1 MDYFHNIVKTNGSNP
16 KNQSPSSAKDD
27 ILDSVFLT
35 IIRKFCCE
43 LLCNKPSQS
52 SSFNSIPIIA
62 NKHTVTEKGRLA
74 HCRPNK
80 DLLNVIF

>member
-35 IIRKFCCE
+35 IKECFAVSYYATS
-43 LLCNKPSQS
+43 LL
-52 SSFNSIPIIA
+52 
-62 NKHTVTEKGRLA
+62 
-74 HCRPNK
+74 
-80 DLLNVIF
+80 IFLF